1 METSAIPEIYYDLIA
16 RIVPGTIALGV
27 YGWGE
32 INKGFDLGK
41 LSLGLIFSYM
51 TGLMLNLL
59 AEQFWHF
66 ILFRWRSKL
75 WKSAKARKTDGE
87 LWLWIRSIPLIDR
100 NLYTKMMAEKS
111 LFASLT
117 VGSLIMFC
125 VPPPILPRHLVGF
138 ASVISFVIFSACMFR
153 VNTWLSWH
161 MREYRLSP

>member
-66 ILFRWRSKL
+66 IFFRWRSKL
-75 WKSAKARKTDGE
+75 WK
-87 LWLWIRSIPLIDR
+87 
-100 NLYTKMMAEKS
+100 
-111 LFASLT
+111 
-117 VGSLIMFC
+117 
-125 VPPPILPRHLVGF
+125 
-138 ASVISFVIFSACMFR
+138 
-153 VNTWLSWH
+153 
-161 MREYRLSP
+161 